1 MSSTMRLPDR
11 SAAARVHVPPG
22 DPVALPAAPARDA
35 MARLALPLAAAA
47 LMAVPCLA
55 TAAEVQLPRQMA
67 WASYDVGS
75 SGHIQ
80 AVAIAAALTNAYG
93 VTLRIV
99 PAGTDVS
106 RLAPVRDGRIDFA
119 TSGSDVFYAAEGVLT
134 FGTPE
139 WGPQPI
145 RLATS
150 SSADNCLAMGTAAD
164 AGIHTPE
171 DLRGKR
177 VGWVVGAPSLQ
188 TNVTAFMA
196 FGGVTWDDVDRVEVG
211 SFGAAW
217 TAMING
223 QIDAMSAFTTGATS
237 EQLAASSRGLRW
249 LDLPHDDEEGWARL
263 TAVAPHFVP
272 HVGTMGANMNPD
284 NPLNC
289 ASFPYPVLIHYA
301 GQDDDLVYNIV
312 RAVSEQVETFA
323 AAEPTAGGWADDR
336 QVFRWVVPFADGAIR
351 YWREIG
357 VWTDE
362 DQAHNDQLLARQA
375 VLAEAWEAYTA
386 APAEDFT
393 AGWMQARAA
402 ALTEAGFEPHWTE

>member
-1 MSSTMRLPDR
+1 MSATIKDPGRPT
-11 SAAARVHVPPG
+11 AARP
-22 DPVALPAAPARDA
+22 R
-35 MARLALPLAAAA
+35 PLRTAVAAAA
-47 LMAVPCLA
+47 LMALPLGAAV
-55 TAAEVQLPRQMA
+55 AEVSLPRQMA

-134 FGTPE
+134 FGTPD

-145 RLATS
+145 RLAIS
-150 SSADNCLAMGTAAD
+150 SSAENCLAMGTAAD
-164 AGIHTPE
+164 AGIRTPE

-196 FGGVTWDDVDRVEVG
+196 FGGVTWDEVERVEVG

-237 EQLAASSRGLRW
+237 QQLAASNRGLHW
-249 LDLPHDDEEGWARL
+249 LDLPHDDTEGWARL
-263 TAVAPHFVP
+263 SAVAPHFVP
-272 HVGTMGANMNPD
+272 HVGTMGANMSRD

-301 GQDDDLVYNIV
+301 GQDDDLVYNVV
-312 RAVSEQVETFA
+312 RAVSEQAPSFA
-323 AAEPTAGGWADDR
+323 AAEPTADGWADDR

-351 YWREIG
+351 HWRAIG
-357 VWTDE
+357 RWTDE
-362 DQAHNDQLLARQA
+362 DQAHNDRLIARQA
-375 VLAEAWEAYTA
+375 VLAEAWEAYRA
-386 APAEDFT
+386 APAEDFA

-402 ALTEAGFEPHWTE
+402 ALTGAGFEPYWTE